1 MWLSLNKSLKNSY
14 PMPIAVIA
22 SLIVFEI
29 LLVIVHLAVYA
40 TLVAAF
46 GIGGLWLKILFVALA
61 LTFVSAS
68 ALSHF
73 YKSALVD
80 RYYQFSAY
88 WFGLVHFLFGGAV
101 IFYFTLD
108 IFYAHDGYV
117 SPALV
122 GGICFGA
129 MFLIH
134 LYGTV
139 QSQRPKVTRVAIPF
153 AHISGFFADF
163 WKGKKIVFV
172 SDFQL
177 GNIYREKFVARVAAK
192 IHTLNPYAVLIGGD
206 LYDGVVCDEEKLIE
220 PLRALHPPGRVYFI
234 TGNHEYYLPDV
245 PHALAAIRDAGITV
259 LDDQKIDF
267 GGGIDLIGVNYSS
280 AHKKKDFKKTLERIG
295 IDRTRPSILVKH
307 EPSDLDVA
315 ADAGVSLT
323 LSGHTH
329 HGQIFPLMFFTWQIY
344 KGFDYGLK
352 RLGGMQVFTS
362 SGAGTWGPPL
372 RLGTKSEIVEIE
384 FE

>member
-1 MWLSLNKSLKNSY
+1 MPLGVIISLL
-14 PMPIAVIA
+14 
-22 SLIVFEI
+22 VFEV

-46 GIGGLWLKILFVALA
+46 GIGGMWLKILFIVLA

-68 ALSHF
+68 AISHF
-73 YKSALVD
+73 YKGAVVD

-101 IFYFTLD
+101 LFYFTLD
-108 IFYAHDGYV
+108 LFYAHDVYV

-122 GGICFGA
+122 GGICFGI

-134 LYGTV
+134 LYGTI
-139 QSQRPKVTRVAIPF
+139 QSQWPKVTRVTISF
-153 AHISGFFADF
+153 AHLSGFRADF

-177 GNIYREKFVARVAAK
+177 GNVYRQKFTARVAIK
-192 IHTLNPYAVLIGGD
+192 INALDPYAVLIGGD
-206 LYDGVVCDEEKLIE
+206 LYDGVVCDEEKLIA
-220 PLRALHPPGRVYFI
+220 PLRALRPPGGTYFI

-245 PHALAAIRDAGITV
+245 SRTMAAIRAVGIAV
-259 LDDQKIDF
+259 LDDRKIDL
-267 GGGIDLIGVNYSS
+267 GGGVDLIGVNYSS
-280 AHKKKDFKKTLERIG
+280 AHKKEDFKKALERIG
-295 IDRTRPSILVKH
+295 VDRTRPSILVKH
-307 EPSDLDVA
+307 EPTDLDVA
-315 ADAGVSLT
+315 ADAGVSLD

-329 HGQIFPLMFFTWQIY
+329 RGQIFPLMFFTWQIY

-352 RLGGMQVFTS
+352 RLGVMQVFTS
-362 SGAGTWGPPL
+362 SGVGTWVRRYGWG
-372 RLGTKSEIVEIE
+372 RSRRSWR
-384 FE
+384 

>member
-1 MWLSLNKSLKNSY
+1 
-14 PMPIAVIA
+14 MPIILILT
-22 SLIVFEI
+22 LIVFEV
-29 LLVIVHLAVYA
+29 LLIIVHLAVYA

-46 GIGGLWLKILFVALA
+46 GIGGMWLKVLFVALA

-73 YKSALVD
+73 YKSEILD

-88 WFGLVHFLFGGAV
+88 WFGLVHFLFGAAV
-101 IFYFTLD
+101 IFYFTLN
-108 IFYAHDGYV
+108 IFYAHGVYI

-129 MFLIH
+129 AFLLH

-139 QSQRPKVTRVAIPF
+139 HSQCPKVVRVKIPF
-153 AHISGFFADF
+153 SSLPGFRADF
-163 WKGKKIVFV
+163 WKDKKIVFV

-177 GNIYREKFVARVAAK
+177 GNIYRQNFTARVAQK
-192 IHTLNPYAVLIGGD
+192 IAVLDPYAVLIGGD
-206 LYDGVVCDEEKLIE
+206 LYDGVVCNEAKLIE
-220 PLRALHPPGRVYFI
+220 PLRSLHPTGGVYMI

-245 PHALAAIRDAGITV
+245 PRALDAIRAAGITV
-259 LDDQKIDF
+259 LDDKKIDI
-267 GGGIDLIGVNYSS
+267 GGIDLIGVDYRSS
-280 AHKKKDFKKTLERIG
+280 HKRDDFKNTLARIG
-295 IDRTRPSILVKH
+295 VDRTRPSILLKH
-307 EPSDLDVA
+307 EPIDLDVA
-315 ADAGVSLT
+315 ADAGVSLD

-352 RLGGMQVFTS
+352 HHGVMQVFTS

-372 RLGTKSEIVEIE
+372 RLGTKSEIVLIE
-384 FE
+384 FV